1 MLRSLIASTGRDSDN
16 IDTGFYIGIALVN
29 SEAETIKDME
39 IFLEY
44 YPTWDELSDEEIRQR
59 EADTIDQVANTL
71 QTYQDA
77 GIEEFVIRFTA
88 REPIRAASVDC
99 SVH

>member
-1 MLRSLIASTGRDSDN
+1 
-16 IDTGFYIGIALVN
+16 
-29 SEAETIKDME
+29 ME

-71 QTYQDA
+71 
-77 GIEEFVIRFTA
+77 
-88 REPIRAASVDC
+88 
-99 SVH
+99 